1 MRHTTLI
8 TLLAA
13 PLALAA
19 CDSGQDTAEMEDM
32 PMAEDAM
39 MMDGQDMPMADT
51 GNAMQ
56 SASAQG
62 TVTAIDAEAGTITV
76 DHGPVPA
83 IEWPA
88 MTMPFASKDRN
99 SCAVLRAATGS
110 PSHLCKP
117 VRGRASSRSGKSA
130 NDRAHHR

>member
-1 MRHTTLI
+1 MRTTTLI
-8 TLLAA
+8 ALLAA

-19 CDSGQDTAEMEDM
+19 CDSSQDTAEMNDM

-39 MMDGQDMPMADT
+39 MMDGQDMPMTDT
-51 GNAMQ
+51 GSAMQ
-56 SASAQG
+56 AASAQG

-88 MTMPFASKDRN
+88 MTMAFEADEQ
-99 SCAVLRAATGS
+99 LRSEVSVGEGIAFEFRTGS
-110 PSHLCKP
+110 EGSVITSITKE
-117 VRGRASSRSGKSA
+117 
-130 NDRAHHR
+130 

>member
-1 MRHTTLI
+1 
-8 TLLAA
+8 
-13 PLALAA
+13 
-19 CDSGQDTAEMEDM
+19 
-32 PMAEDAM
+32 MAEDAM

-88 MTMPFASKDRN
+88 MTMAFEADEQ
-99 SCAVLRAATGS
+99 LRSEVSVGEGIAFEFRTGS
-110 PSHLCKP
+110 EGSVITSITKE
-117 VRGRASSRSGKSA
+117 
-130 NDRAHHR
+130 

>member
-1 MRHTTLI
+1 
-8 TLLAA
+8 
-13 PLALAA
+13 
-19 CDSGQDTAEMEDM
+19 MEDM

-88 MTMPFASKDRN
+88 MTMAFEADEQ
-99 SCAVLRAATGS
+99 LRSEVSVGEGIAFEFRTGS
-110 PSHLCKP
+110 EGSVITSITKE
-117 VRGRASSRSGKSA
+117 
-130 NDRAHHR
+130 

>member
-19 CDSGQDTAEMEDM
+19 CDSSQDIAEMNDM
-32 PMAEDAM
+32 PMAENEM
-39 MMDGQDMPMADT
+39 MMDGQDMPMTDT
-51 GNAMQ
+51 GSAMQ
-56 SASAQG
+56 TASAQG
-62 TVTAIDAEAGTITV
+62 TITAIDAEAGTITV

-88 MTMPFASKDRN
+88 MTMAFEADEQ
-99 SCAVLRAATGS
+99 LRSEVSVGEGIAFEFRTGS
-110 PSHLCKP
+110 EGSVITSITKE
-117 VRGRASSRSGKSA
+117 
-130 NDRAHHR
+130 

>member
-19 CDSGQDTAEMEDM
+19 CDSGQDTAEMNDM
-32 PMAEDAM
+32 PMAENEI
-39 MMDGQDMPMADT
+39 MMDGEEMPMMEPGSEIQT
-51 GNAMQ
+51 
-56 SASAQG
+56 ASAEG

-88 MTMPFASKDRN
+88 MTMAFEADEQ
-99 SCAVLRAATGS
+99 LRSEVSVGEGITFEFRTGS
-110 PSHLCKP
+110 EGNVITSITKQ
-117 VRGRASSRSGKSA
+117 
-130 NDRAHHR
+130 

>member
-1 MRHTTLI
+1 
-8 TLLAA
+8 
-13 PLALAA
+13 
-19 CDSGQDTAEMEDM
+19 
-32 PMAEDAM
+32 MAEDAM
-39 MMDGQDMPMADT
+39 MMDGQDMPMTDT

-88 MTMPFASKDRN
+88 MTMAFEADEQ
-99 SCAVLRAATGS
+99 LRSEVSVGEGIAFEFRTGS
-110 PSHLCKP
+110 EGSVITSITKE
-117 VRGRASSRSGKSA
+117 
-130 NDRAHHR
+130 